1 MTEEESFSIKRAMD
15 FRPNRLFK
23 DFMIGLRLC
32 LIICFLG
39 ASVLGVLWLKEKL
52 IPRDKP
58 TPDVTTVSDGGTA
71 NIDKS
76 QKTVNQTNMPLSTI
90 FSFGSTGKVNSKD

>member
-1 MTEEESFSIKRAMD
+1 MTEEPFSLQKALD

-32 LIICFLG
+32 LIVLFLG
-39 ASVLGVLWLKEKL
+39 ASVLGFVWMKQKL
-52 IPRDKP
+52 FPKDKP
-58 TPDVTTVSDGGTA
+58 TPDVTTVSEGGTA